1 LFSTE
6 ERNLYRFGT
15 I

>member
-1 LFSTE
+1 MQVYKPHFE
-6 ERNLYRFGT
+6 ERNLR

>member
-1 LFSTE
+1 MSCHFE
-6 ERNLYRFGT
+6 ERNLYC